1 VGRVRQVGQVIAFVV
16 MLTAL
21 DAAQLLP
28 PPKDGDIRV
37 VHWELRNATDI
48 FLTLE
53 PRSVTG
59 ERAPLL
65 TFTHRFPGT
74 RQTAA
79 PIEVEVQAFAGQFWA
94 PRAELW
100 FEIDGRE
107 IFNLGPPLPG
117 TSLLEGTSDYW
128 SGRMPIDVARR
139 MARAKRINGG
149 SLGFPFE
156 LTASQRLAIRT
167 WVERITPRT

>member
-1 VGRVRQVGQVIAFVV
+1 VGQVGQVIALVV
-16 MLTAL
+16 FLTAL
-21 DAAQLLP
+21 GAAQLLP
-28 PPKDGDIRV
+28 LPKDGDIRV
-37 VHWELRNATDI
+37 VHWELQNATDI

-53 PRSVTG
+53 PRSITG
-59 ERAPLL
+59 ERTPIV

-74 RQTAA
+74 RQTAP

-107 IFNLGPPLPG
+107 IYNLGPPLPG
-117 TSLLEGTSDYW
+117 TPLLEGTPDYW

-156 LTASQRLAIRT
+156 LTPSQRQAVRA
-167 WVERITPRT
+167 WVERITPRP

>member
-1 VGRVRQVGQVIAFVV
+1 MGYAFLLVA
-16 MLTAL
+16 AL
-21 DAAQLLP
+21 GAAQSLP

-37 VHWELRNATDI
+37 VYWELQNATEI

-53 PRSVTG
+53 PRSITG
-59 ERAPLL
+59 ERAPIV
-65 TFTHRFPGT
+65 TFTHRFPGK
-74 RQTAA
+74 RQEAA

-100 FEIDGRE
+100 FEIDNRE
-107 IFNLGPPLPG
+107 IFNLGAPLPG
-117 TSLLEGTSDYW
+117 TPLQEGTPDYW

-139 MARAKRINGG
+139 MARAHRINGG

-156 LTASQRLAIRT
+156 LTTSQRQAIHA
-167 WVERITPRT
+167 WVERITRR